1 MRHLGLEPK
10 LKITSPLA
18 GDTKTADFLKIN
30 PCHAI
35 PVLNDDGFILN
46 ESRAILMYLCN
57 KFPNGKVLYPEDA
70 VKRANVDKLL
80 FFDGTTLYPAI
91 TGSIM
96 RPILRAKTKPSTE
109 ELAVVTEKM
118 ATLETIMGD
127 SEFVAGNEVTIADIS
142 IAVTIPILKAMVNEN
157 FITAK
162 LLRWYERVLVKIP
175 ALKQL
180 NEEAF
185 NGYIGLKHNLL
196 SATSN

>member
-96 RPILRAKTKPSTE
+96 VRILTKT
-109 ELAVVTEKM
+109 
-118 ATLETIMGD
+118 
-127 SEFVAGNEVTIADIS
+127 
-142 IAVTIPILKAMVNEN
+142 
-157 FITAK
+157 
-162 LLRWYERVLVKIP
+162 W
-175 ALKQL
+175 
-180 NEEAF
+180 
-185 NGYIGLKHNLL
+185 
-196 SATSN
+196 